1 MRTKKFDSNRIF
13 NYSTYAVLALIFIV
27 FTIGSDKFLTLKN
40 MYTTIFNGGPLIII
54 TCAVTF
60 ALLVG
65 VIDLSVGAMGY
76 ASGCLAGI
84 LINNYD
90 VPIALAFLA
99 GIALATFIGFVNSLF
114 IVRFKM
120 NAMLVSMGMMLD
132 IRAIAKIITNDKT
145 ITLSNLTPLRQAKIE
160 ALGDFPILLFV
171 IILIVIVCSVVLTR
185 TAFGKKLLAVGSNE
199 KAAKNIGINTNG
211 IKSAALI
218 LCGAICGIA
227 GCIWIITLGSVVVT
241 GFASYEFL
249 AIAAAVLGGTSL
261 LGGRGS
267 FYPGSFIGALILL
280 FIASGMAIMGISPFV
295 IPFVRGIIIFIAMYI
310 DSLRTKAMMGSVL
323 KNRIRDQETMR
334 GVKRI

>member
-1 MRTKKFDSNRIF
+1 MKTKKLKSNSIF
-13 NYSTYAVLALIFIV
+13 QYSTYFVLALIFV
-27 FTIGSDKFLTLKN
+27 FFTFGSDKFLTLTN
-40 MYTTIFNGGPLIII
+40 MYTTIFNGGPLILI

-90 VPIALAFLA
+90 TPIALAFLA
-99 GIALATFIGFVNSLF
+99 GIALATFIGWLNSLF

-120 NAMLVSMGMMLD
+120 NALLVSMGMMLV
-132 IRAIAKIITNDKT
+132 IRAATKIITHDKT
-145 ITLSNLTPLRQAKIE
+145 ISLFNLSFLRQAKID
-160 ALGDFPILLFV
+160 ALGGFPLLLLVVFF
-171 IILIVIVCSVVLTR
+171 IVIVCSLLLNK
-185 TAFGKKLLAVGSNE
+185 TAFGRKLLLVGSNE
-199 KAAKNIGINTNG
+199 KVAKEIGINTDG

-218 LCGAICGIA
+218 ICGGICGIA
-227 GCIWIITLGSVVVT
+227 GCFWIITLGSVVVT
-241 GFASYEFL
+241 GLISYEFL

-280 FIASGMAIMGISPFV
+280 FIASGMAIMGISPYA
-295 IPFVRGIIIFIAMYI
+295 IPFVRGVIIFIAMYV
-310 DSLRTKAMMGSVL
+310 DSLRYKAMMNAS
-323 KNRIRDQETMR
+323 N
-334 GVKRI
+334 

>member
-1 MRTKKFDSNRIF
+1 MKTKKLKSGGIF
-13 NYSTYAVLALIFIV
+13 QYSTYFVLALILIV
-27 FTIGSDKFLTLKN
+27 FTFGSDKFLTLTN
-40 MYTTIFNGGPLIII
+40 MYTTMFNGGPLILI

-90 VPIALAFLA
+90 TPIALAFLA
-99 GIALATFIGFVNSLF
+99 GIALATFIGWLNSLF

-120 NAMLVSMGMMLD
+120 NALLVSMGMMLV
-132 IRAIAKIITNDKT
+132 IRAATKIITNDKT
-145 ITLSNLTPLRQAKIE
+145 ISLFSLSFLRQAKID
-160 ALGDFPILLFV
+160 ALGGFPLLLLVVFF
-171 IILIVIVCSVVLTR
+171 IVFACSAVLTK
-185 TAFGKKLLAVGSNE
+185 TAFGRKLLAVGSNE
-199 KAAKNIGINTNG
+199 KVAKNIGINTDG

-218 LCGAICGIA
+218 ICGAICGIA
-227 GCIWIITLGSVVVT
+227 GCFWIITLGSVVVT
-241 GFASYEFL
+241 GLISYEFL

-280 FIASGMAIMGISPFV
+280 FIASGMAIMGISPYA
-295 IPFVRGIIIFIAMYI
+295 IPFVRGVIIFIAMYI
-310 DSLRTKAMMGSVL
+310 DSLRYKAMMGTL
-323 KNRIRDQETMR
+323 N
-334 GVKRI
+334 